1 MPDDLAAQLPYIK
14 QVVRALNIP
23 ALEIPGFEAD
33 DVIAT
38 VARRYAAEGMAVTV
52 VTGDKDLMQIVGDR
66 ISLLDTLKEK
76 RSGPLEV
83 FQRFGVAPERV
94 TDILGL
100 AGDATDNIP
109 GVPGIGEKTA
119 AELVQRFGSLESVLE
134 WGHLVNGRKRRE
146 ALRTH
151 ADQARLSKVL
161 ATVRDDVPLELALDG
176 LTPGVPNHAEL
187 LPLLRELEFGGLV
200 QQFTPPKPGVVE
212 IYCDGS
218 GDVNQGPGG
227 YGAVLRYGSVE
238 KELSGFETS
247 GSSQRME
254 LLAAIRALESLTKPC
269 RVHVVS
275 DSQYLV
281 KGMTQWLPGWLRQGK
296 LEAAGALANQDLWL
310 RLVELSRQQSV
321 TWEWVRG
328 HNGHPFNGRAD
339 ELAGKALQQGRA
351 AVARKPP
358 PPAAVEAQPEAAPPP
373 AAPVRT
379 LAAEEMNLPPFEC
392 EADGQLRF

>member
-1 MPDDLAAQLPYIK
+1 
-14 QVVRALNIP
+14 
-23 ALEIPGFEAD
+23 
-33 DVIAT
+33 
-38 VARRYAAEGMAVTV
+38 
-52 VTGDKDLMQIVGDR
+52 
-66 ISLLDTLKEK
+66 
-76 RSGPLEV
+76 
-83 FQRFGVAPERV
+83 
-94 TDILGL
+94 
-100 AGDATDNIP
+100 
-109 GVPGIGEKTA
+109 
-119 AELVQRFGSLESVLE
+119 
-134 WGHLVNGRKRRE
+134 
-146 ALRTH
+146 
-151 ADQARLSKVL
+151 
-161 ATVRDDVPLELALDG
+161 
-176 LTPGVPNHAEL
+176 
-187 LPLLRELEFGGLV
+187 
-200 QQFTPPKPGVVE
+200 
-212 IYCDGS
+212 
-218 GDVNQGPGG
+218 
-227 YGAVLRYGSVE
+227 
-238 KELSGFETS
+238 
-247 GSSQRME
+247 ME